1 MSTNLKNGS
10 KGDEVK
16 GLQDGLKK
24 LGFDVDVD
32 GHFGPNTE
40 AAVKTL
46 QGFFGYDVDGIAGEG
61 TQKLV
66 TAQLG
71 FGWNAQLP
79 NAKELALKAQGKGTP
94 AVAAGAKVATP
105 AMSGGA
111 KFDAPA
117 MSVADE
123 KIAAEKKKASGG
135 AGPTPGGHTSKT

>member
-32 GHFGPNTE
+32 GHFGPKTE

-46 QGFFGYDVDGIAGEG
+46 QGFFGYDVDGIAGDG

-66 TAQLG
+66 TRRSSRSRRRARAHRQQL
-71 FGWNAQLP
+71 
-79 NAKELALKAQGKGTP
+79 LAP
-94 AVAAGAKVATP
+94 R
-105 AMSGGA
+105 
-111 KFDAPA
+111 
-117 MSVADE
+117 
-123 KIAAEKKKASGG
+123 
-135 AGPTPGGHTSKT
+135 